1 MILLMAWRNI
11 WRNKGRSILI
21 ILSVAIGLLA
31 GIGVLALYK
40 GMMKSRVKTVIYSEV
55 SHLQIHNPAFKKEEH
70 TAFVIPDGNSML
82 KAIQSLPEVKYA
94 TPRSITQGMLV
105 TTTGSAGVQINGVE
119 PELED
124 KVSQLKQ
131 KLIAGEGF
139 HKNKKNEII
148 IGKKLA
154 DKMKLRLKG
163 KLVLTFTDSADNL
176 VSAAFRVAG
185 IYRSGNAPLEE
196 LNLYMPITSLN
207 ELLLTGNSFHEIA
220 VLLKNDNELEITQE
234 KLTKAYPSL
243 QIESWKQLS
252 PETDLMVRTV
262 DEYSYIIMIII
273 LIALAFG
280 ILNTMLMS
288 VLERTKEIGMM
299 VALGTA
305 RARIFLLVLLE
316 TIFLTIAGTPI
327 GLLAAYLVTS
337 YFQKQGL
344 DLSGMGKDMMAS
356 FGFETTIYPS
366 FPWEKLVTVLV
377 MVIGT
382 SLLSSLLPA
391 WRALRLR
398 PVEALRR

>member
-1 MILLMAWRNI
+1 MAWRNI